1 MLITFVPR
9 SYTSGPFP
17 WGTPGGKLVVGDGMS
32 AVSVGTNRRRGNRS
46 KAVLPVRVKGK
57 DSAGNT
63 FEDLVHTLD
72 VTSDGVRLGS
82 LRRELNA
89 LEEVT
94 VFYRQRKIQFR
105 VIWTKKMKGTS
116 EFQVGLQA
124 LAQEGE
130 AWGLSFPDFK
140 RQPAS
145 QSEMP
150 QASGVV

>member
-1 MLITFVPR
+1 
-9 SYTSGPFP
+9 
-17 WGTPGGKLVVGDGMS
+17 MS